1 MNNKNNKNNK
11 NIKKQNGGMFESE
24 WLIFILLSPLI
35 IYILYHILYI
45 IYVYARGNRIE
56 INWYSNRFN
65 EGDINSFI
73 QFIFNLGYFI
83 YQPYKVN

>member
-1 MNNKNNKNNK
+1 MNKNNKNNK
-11 NIKKQNGGMFESE
+11 NNIKQKGGFLELE
-24 WLIFILLSPLI
+24 WTMLVLLSPLI
-35 IYILYHILYI
+35 IYVLYHTLYV
-45 IYVYARGNRIE
+45 IYIYASGNRIE

-83 YQPYKVN
+83 YQPYKIN